1 MDHSIKELN
10 NNIQLAQMQRD
21 AIQPLLKNARLV
33 LLNSAISQADKT
45 SETQKEADEA
55 AASLAQAILF
65 LDHNLRKIIDKEKVL
80 EQAR

>member
-1 MDHSIKELN
+1 MDFSIKELN
-10 NNIQLAQMQRD
+10 NNVQLAQMQRE

-33 LLNSAISQADKT
+33 LLNSAIPQADKT
-45 SETQKEADEA
+45 SETQQEADEA